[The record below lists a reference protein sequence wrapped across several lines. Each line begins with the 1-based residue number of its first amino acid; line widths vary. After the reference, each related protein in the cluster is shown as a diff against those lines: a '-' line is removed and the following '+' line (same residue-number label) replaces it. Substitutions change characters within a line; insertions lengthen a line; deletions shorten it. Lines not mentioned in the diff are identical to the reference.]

1 MKLINDFVHRF
12 NASMSIDES
21 MVIEKRSRYFL
32 LNAGLKRLISR
43 DFFYAGIYLGK
54 VKNRVFFPSFPLLN
68 MIAEKEGV
76 NKTVVNEKAEWLFVC
91 GRDLFK
97 QGIVKMGV
105 SARRGAYTL
114 VLNERGECLGFGKIV
129 ANIAQTK
136 DEKAVIVKSISDI
149 GDFLRRER
157 NARTPP

>member
-1 MKLINDFVHRF
+1 MKLISDFAHRF
-12 NASMSIDES
+12 NVSMSLDES
-21 MVIEKRSRYFL
+21 LVIEKRGRYFL
-32 LNAGLKRLISR
+32 LNARLKQLISR

-54 VKNRVFFPSFPLLN
+54 AKDRLFFPSFPLLG

-105 SARRGAYTL
+105 SARRGTYTL

-129 ANIAQTK
+129 SKIAQIEDK
-136 DEKAVIVKSISDI
+136 RAVIVKNISDI
-149 GDFLRRER
+149 GDFLRRETR
-157 NARTPP
+157 V